1 MLTHESC
8 RKYVG
13 TVDNFLP
20 VLSCS
25 LAVRELSVGPM
36 VEFIES
42 VVENMLVVDISS
54 VVEELETVDDTV
66 VVGVVD

>member
-1 MLTHESC
+1 
-8 RKYVG
+8 
-13 TVDNFLP
+13 
-20 VLSCS
+20 
-25 LAVRELSVGPM
+25 M

-42 VVENMLVVDISS
+42 VVENMSVVDIFS